1 MHNRYS
7 DFEELRPTGEASHI
21 PDEAQQRVWRV
32 PRRQRIATNSG
43 GYPDAPTVTDGECRS
58 CGASVP
64 DGQTK
69 CRFCLTNHLGSD
81 ATGTDESASTTF
93 LGIVH
98 LIVESTTFYGA
109 VAKGGAAANLLSA
122 NGAKTAVD
130 DYTLLYDL
138 DEAPARQLAEQWPHS
153 PTLYRCRQR
162 RESSFSEAPVTGQG
176 GTVRKRRSVRSSPDA
191 ALRPAWGR
199 HPRRVTARRGP
210 RRRRRG
216 VADPSDSAD

>member
-21 PDEAQQRVWRV
+21 PDEKLNNGCEGA

-138 DEAPARQLAEQWPHS
+138 DEAPARQLAEQWPS
-153 PTLYRCRQR
+153 LPDAVQVRQR

-176 GTVRKRRSVRSSPDA
+176 GTVRKRRSVRSSP
-191 ALRPAWGR
+191 
-199 HPRRVTARRGP
+199 RRGSTTSV
-210 RRRRRG
+210 G
-216 VADPSDSAD
+216 TASATRHGSTRSSTTPTRCG